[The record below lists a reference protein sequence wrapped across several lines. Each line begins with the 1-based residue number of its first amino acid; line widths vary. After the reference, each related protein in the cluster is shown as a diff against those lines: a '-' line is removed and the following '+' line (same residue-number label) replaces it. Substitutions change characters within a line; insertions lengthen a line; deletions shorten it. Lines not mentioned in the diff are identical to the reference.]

1 MLKVDR
7 DGDVLVSFGRPFFLF
22 APASCIPAPDL
33 KPDSLRIESGGQPP
47 QMSAQAS
54 LSDGKKDSSSEASS
68 EEQKSKLIRC
78 KLGGVLS
85 VVDRMRR

>member
-1 MLKVDR
+1 MLKVGS

-47 QMSAQAS
+47 QISAQAS
-54 LSDGKKDSSSEASS
+54 LSDGEKPSAAETNSED
-68 EEQKSKLIRC
+68 QKSKFGARYL
-78 KLGGVLS
+78 VY
-85 VVDRMRR
+85 